1 MHALTSITKT
11 EVICVLFTAASPA
24 SRKVLATQQALVNS
38 RFHWFCSRVP
48 WGTSNKGNWSQGRLR
63 NLQETTQLGSNINI
77 WPQKLHSS
85 FSYRNDLYTSES
97 WWNENESHSVMS
109 DSLQPHG
116 LYSPWDSLRQNT
128 GVGSLSHL
136 QGIFPTQGSS
146 PGLPHC
152 KRILYQLSYQGI
164 PELW

>member
-11 EVICVLFTAASPA
+11 EVICVLFTAAFPA

-38 RFHWFCSRVP
+38 RFHWICSRVP
-48 WGTSNKGNWSQGRLR
+48 WGTSNRGNWSQGRLS
-63 NLQETTQLGSNINI
+63 NLPETTQLGSNII

-109 DSLQPHG
+109 DS
-116 LYSPWDSLRQNT
+116 WDSLGQNT

-152 KRILYQLSYQGI
+152 KRILYQLSYQGS